1 MREVGCNHTI
11 RPKTI
16 RPMTNGPTYT
26 KSSPIDFTLFVP
38 LAAVVDDTPSAR
50 AMDPAAPR
58 RGHLQIHLL
67 VVALT
72 VFVALVARSGAE
84 VITLTEETFSDKVTP
99 PAFLVSGSLL
109 SLRRTFQTGI
119 AEDLGTPVLHCLL
132 RSSTKD

>member
-1 MREVGCNHTI
+1 
-11 RPKTI
+11 
-16 RPMTNGPTYT
+16 
-26 KSSPIDFTLFVP
+26 
-38 LAAVVDDTPSAR
+38 
-50 AMDPAAPR
+50 MDPAAPR